1 MSKNLKFGGS
11 YKIICAA
18 PKPVEECKLE
28 SFSLYKNRSLIKTY
42 SSSGKSRATFSI
54 SGSDVA
60 DYRCSYVLKVRETP
74 HQKFKSPMSDPLSL
88 SAGTSP
94 HFQQDMDYTKM
105 NVIRLAISGILLAH
119 VVVRQAAEQRS
130 VSESLKNPVVERAVK
145 NDLNGG
151 GQQFYD
157 PRQDGFV
164 PIDEESE
171 ILQEGR
177 APGQMAAEGGNVP
190 RKDQEIVQ
198 VNDHPHP
205 LVLPGAI
212 TMWKEG
218 GLVSWKDDLEV
229 LKPQDPWKG
238 PLFLLAPPKTLEL
251 KTLLRLV
258 CALSMAVKV
267 DTKEPSSLTKLSPK
281 SCRGTESLHQTD
293 KKESQSLR
301 SSLAPATWPTYSN
314 SFVTVFQTC
323 EGTQFETTLSK
334 KEETTSEVQ
343 IRINEI
349 FKKIEQIVPKV
360 NFSDFQSTTSG
371 KHSKASIAHPRD
383 KYCIGEDFVVEL
395 ELYDHLGVRKPY
407 GGDFI
412 RARMFSPEIGAAMSG
427 RVEDLNNG
435 TYHVHYSLYWDGRV
449 KISIMLFHPS
459 EGISALWRARHS
471 SLGVISFQGRFVY
484 QSQEAFTM
492 CGFKLNTDQEIC
504 DYLDAGD
511 EEAFYCIKPP
521 NLPCDCL
528 TDMRAVDPH
537 VTFLT
542 NLENKMFERSNIA
555 VEIPKNFEFIDVNNC
570 SSESYF
576 ILQGTLCVTG
586 MGKIEVWGGRQDFT
600 RILQR
605 TKSNMIGDSTLR
617 QFIMHFTEG
626 IKMANYFGYH
636 GKQWSNWE
644 KTLLALNMEKDIY
657 ISYKRHGFPL
667 ESFMFYYFKED
678 KYTSRQ
684 IDQNSGG
691 KDIIIVITMGQHF
704 RQFPLQLYIRRAINI
719 RRAIER
725 LFLRSPDTKVII
737 KTENTRDIHPMVE
750 RIGDFHGYTQY
761 LVLREVFYGINV
773 GFVDAWDMTIASATE
788 SVHPPGN
795 VLNSIMSMTFT
806 FAC

>member
-1 MSKNLKFGGS
+1 MALRN
-11 YKIICAA
+11 I
-18 PKPVEECKLE
+18 
-28 SFSLYKNRSLIKTY
+28 
-42 SSSGKSRATFSI
+42 
-54 SGSDVA
+54 
-60 DYRCSYVLKVRETP
+60 
-74 HQKFKSPMSDPLSL
+74 PLL
-88 SAGTSP
+88 
-94 HFQQDMDYTKM
+94 
-105 NVIRLAISGILLAH
+105 ILL
-119 VVVRQAAEQRS
+119 
-130 VSESLKNPVVERAVK
+130 
-145 NDLNGG
+145 
-151 GQQFYD
+151 
-157 PRQDGFV
+157 
-164 PIDEESE
+164 
-171 ILQEGR
+171 
-177 APGQMAAEGGNVP
+177 MAAILIVSLLWHRNVF
-190 RKDQEIVQ
+190 Q
-198 VNDHPHP
+198 
-205 LVLPGAI
+205 
-212 TMWKEG
+212 
-218 GLVSWKDDLEV
+218 
-229 LKPQDPWKG
+229 
-238 PLFLLAPPKTLEL
+238 
-251 KTLLRLV
+251 
-258 CALSMAVKV
+258 
-267 DTKEPSSLTKLSPK
+267 
-281 SCRGTESLHQTD
+281 
-293 KKESQSLR
+293 
-301 SSLAPATWPTYSN
+301 N

-323 EGTQFETTLSK
+323 EGTQFETTLFK
-334 KEETTSEVQ
+334 KEEKTSEVQ
-343 IRINEI
+343 IKINEI
-349 FKKIEQIVPKV
+349 FLKIEQIVPKV

-383 KYCIGEDFVVEL
+383 KYCIGENFVVEL
-395 ELYDHLGVRKPY
+395 EMYDHLGVRKTY

-412 RARMFSPEIGAAMSG
+412 RARMFSPELGASMSG

-449 KISIMLFHPS
+449 KFSIMLFHPS

-521 NLPCDCL
+521 NIPCDCL

-542 NLENKMFERSNIA
+542 DLENKMFERSNIA
-555 VEIPKNFEFIDVNNC
+555 VEIPKNFDFIDVDNC
-570 SSESYF
+570 SKFYSAPNQTCQTGMNSPVISGYF
-576 ILQGTLCVTG
+576 LNHVWKPLYCKMNLFRTADDFTNCLQGKKL
-586 MGKIEVWGGRQDFT
+586 F
-600 RILQR
+600 L
-605 TKSNMIGDSTLR
+605 IGDSTLR

-626 IKMANYFGYH
+626 IKIANYFGYH